1 MELPDLRRELAR
13 IDHDLI
19 ALIAQ
24 RQSLASEIGEAKR
37 RLGRPTR
44 DFDQEREV
52 LERAR
57 ATATELGVS
66 PDLAEQLVLSLIRSS
81 LTVQEQEHVAA
92 IGGGS
97 GKRVLVIGGAGKMGR
112 WISGF
117 LQSQGYTVEVADPAG
132 AITGF
137 AHRYEWSE
145 SPLDHDM
152 IVVAAPLRI
161 SNAILSGLAARRPAG
176 VVFDVGSLK
185 SPLRPGLTA
194 LAAAGV
200 RVTSIHPMFGPGTEL
215 LSGRHVIFVDLGSP
229 EATAAV
235 RALFA
240 PTMATTVDMDLESH
254 DRLIAYVLGLSH
266 ALNIAFFT
274 ALTESGEAAPRLAGL
289 SSTTFDAQLAIA
301 GAVAEENPHLYFEI
315 QSLNDYGADAL
326 GALAAAVERLR
337 SVVRDQD
344 EAGFAALMERGRA
357 YLRGRRDGAGSDTP
371 RPGESPLAG

>member
-13 IDHDLI
+13 IDRDLL
-19 ALIAQ
+19 ALIAR

-37 RLGRPTR
+37 RAGRPTR

-52 LERAR
+52 VERAR
-57 ATATELGVS
+57 ATAKELGVP

-112 WISGF
+112 WIAAF

-132 AITGF
+132 AVPGF
-137 AHRYEWSE
+137 EHRSEWSE
-145 SPLDHDM
+145 SPLDHDF
-152 IVVAAPLRI
+152 IVVAAPLRT
-161 SNAILSGLAARRPAG
+161 SNAILNGLAARRPPG

-185 SPLRPGLTA
+185 SPLRAGLQA

-200 RVTSIHPMFGPGTEL
+200 RVTSIHPMFGPDTEL

-229 EATAAV
+229 EANAAV

-240 PTMATTVDMDLESH
+240 PTMAITVDMDLESH

-274 ALTESGEAAPRLAGL
+274 ALTGSGEAAPRLARL

-326 GALAAAVERLR
+326 GALAEAVERLR
-337 SVVRDQD
+337 AVVRDQD
-344 EAGFAALMERGRA
+344 EAGFQALMETGRE
-357 YLRGRRDGAGSDTP
+357 YLRGRREGAG
-371 RPGESPLAG
+371 RGIG

>member
-132 AITGF
+132 AIPGF

-301 GAVAEENPHLYFEI
+301 AR
-315 QSLNDYGADAL
+315 SLRRIRTCTSRSNRSTTTGPTRW
-326 GALAAAVERLR
+326 VRWPLR
-337 SVVRDQD
+337 SNACVRSC
-344 EAGFAALMERGRA
+344 AIRTRRA
-357 YLRGRRDGAGSDTP
+357 SRR
-371 RPGESPLAG
+371 